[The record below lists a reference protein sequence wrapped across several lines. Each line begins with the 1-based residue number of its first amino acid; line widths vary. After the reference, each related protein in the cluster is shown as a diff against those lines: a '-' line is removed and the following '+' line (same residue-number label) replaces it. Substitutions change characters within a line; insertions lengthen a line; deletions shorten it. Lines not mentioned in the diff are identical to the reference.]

1 MRLAKIWGQEEK
13 GTTEMRWLDSITD
26 SMDMSLSKL
35 WEMVKDRKAWCA
47 AVPGIPKSKDTTEK
61 LNNFSCLKTTSPGLV
76 AAKLAFQPCS
86 AKTSSDLAEVL
97 PSKTWIS
104 SLFKWEDWIYN
115 SEGPSRKWTHS
126 NAGKTGDRVCAAGS
140 GRWLFLP
147 VLAHTWIW
155 LSIQG
160 EWIFVDIRFSLNR
173 HTCRLVCKFL
183 QNDESNV
190 KSWLIWND
198 PDAGKDWGQEE
209 KGTTEDEMVGWHHR
223 LNGHEFGWTLGVGV
237 GQGGLVCC
245 SSWDLLQPSS
255 LGWGKLL
262 LLRC

>member
-61 LNNFSCLKTTSPGLV
+61 LNNFSSLKTTSPGLV
-76 AAKLAFQPCS
+76 AAKLAFQPRS

-126 NAGKTGDRVCAAGS
+126 TLGKLETESVQ
-140 GRWLFLP
+140 
-147 VLAHTWIW
+147 
-155 LSIQG
+155 QG
-160 EWIFVDIRFSLNR
+160 LEDDCFSQSLL
-173 HTCRLVCKFL
+173 TL
-183 QNDESNV
+183 
-190 KSWLIWND
+190 
-198 PDAGKDWGQEE
+198 
-209 KGTTEDEMVGWHHR
+209 
-223 LNGHEFGWTLGVGV
+223 EFGSVSRESGYL
-237 GQGGLVCC
+237 
-245 SSWDLLQPSS
+245 
-255 LGWGKLL
+255 
-262 LLRC
+262 